1 MKKNNVTYLFIYLM
15 IFLVLFN
22 FYACTKQSAVN
33 PINTPNKTLEII
45 FVDDNDNIS
54 KNKTN
59 NVLMQLEDDDSGF
72 YMFSTK
78 KDDKDYVAYLIDAKN
93 NSSIS
98 MYYENG
104 SLFPYKIMLV
114 QGNESL
120 VGYTSKHRRDSEDFD
135 IIWYSEYGS
144 DETVKNIP
152 LKNSIYDHSPSVGVE
167 SDTDYQIKTIKISL
181 RISDAIN
188 KYVDNND
195 TIKPMA
201 RSLFKSFSNFW
212 KKVFAAIVIVVAVV
226 IAIFVPPLVPTM
238 IEVISNTMEYIKVLD
253 IKAVEEDKE
262 KAASGVK
269 KLFISKKVDDISEVN
284 LYKNNDEIRLDRLG
298 DSFYIFFDI
307 VEAEIDKFKIKAEM
321 ENEPN
326 GYNLIGTYYKISK
339 DNDGKCYSVDKN
351 NVLLT
356 ETKFNNN
363 QDFYIKI
370 EKAYNDV
377 GNNKIYIDIEVGAS
391 TMINGNAASSFRLIL
406 KP

>member
-212 KKVFAAIVIVVAVV
+212 KKSICCNCN
-226 IAIFVPPLVPTM
+226 
-238 IEVISNTMEYIKVLD
+238 SCCSSY
-253 IKAVEEDKE
+253 
-262 KAASGVK
+262 
-269 KLFISKKVDDISEVN
+269 
-284 LYKNNDEIRLDRLG
+284 
-298 DSFYIFFDI
+298 
-307 VEAEIDKFKIKAEM
+307 
-321 ENEPN
+321 
-326 GYNLIGTYYKISK
+326 
-339 DNDGKCYSVDKN
+339 CYFCTS
-351 NVLLT
+351 
-356 ETKFNNN
+356 
-363 QDFYIKI
+363 
-370 EKAYNDV
+370 
-377 GNNKIYIDIEVGAS
+377 
-391 TMINGNAASSFRLIL
+391 ASSYYDRSY
-406 KP
+406 K

>member
-1 MKKNNVTYLFIYLM
+1 M

-22 FYACTKQSAVN
+22 FYACTKQATLN
-33 PINTPNKTLEII
+33 PINTPNVIPQRTLEIAFI
-45 FVDDNDNIS
+45 DDNNNIV
-54 KNKTN
+54 KNKTS

-78 KDDKDYVAYLIDAKN
+78 KDDKDYVAYLIDTKN

-120 VGYTSKHRRDSEDFD
+120 VGYTSKHRKDSQDFD
-135 IIWYSEYGS
+135 IIWYSEDGS
-144 DETVKNIP
+144 GETVKNIP
-152 LKNSIYDHSPSVGVE
+152 LKNSIYDHTTSVGVE

-188 KYVDNND
+188 NYVDNND

-201 RSLFKSFSNFW
+201 RGFWKSFADIW
-212 KKVFAAIVIVVAVV
+212 KKIIAPIIVVVTV
-226 IAIFVPPLVPTM
+226 IIAIIIPPLAPVM
-238 IEVISNTMEYIKVLD
+238 IEIIDNVNNFTNFLE
-253 IKAVEEDKE
+253 IKAAEEDKA

-269 KLFISKKVDDISEVN
+269 KLFISKTSNTSEDS
-284 LYKNNDEIRLDRLG
+284 LYKNNDEIHLYKLG
-298 DSFYIFFDI
+298 DSFYIFFD
-307 VEAEIDKFKIKAEM
+307 VTEAELDKFKIKAEM
-321 ENEPN
+321 ENEPT
-326 GYNLIGTYYKISK
+326 GYKLIGNYYKISK
-339 DNDGKCYSVDKN
+339 NDDGKCYSVDEN
-351 NVLLT
+351 NILLA
-356 ETKFNNN
+356 ETKLNNN
-363 QDFYIKI
+363 QDFYIKM

-377 GNNKIYIDIEVGAS
+377 GNNNIYIDIEVGAN
-391 TMINGNAASSFRLIL
+391 TMINNEALSSFRLIL